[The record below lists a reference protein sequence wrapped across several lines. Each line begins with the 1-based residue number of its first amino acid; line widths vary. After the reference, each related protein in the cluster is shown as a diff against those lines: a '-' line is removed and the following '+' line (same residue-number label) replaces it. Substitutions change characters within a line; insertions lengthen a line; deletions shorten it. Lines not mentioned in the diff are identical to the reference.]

1 MSAFGNVIVNR
12 EINSKQKPEVIV
24 LKPDQILAVPQ
35 IYAELDLLSISTK
48 DLNLLQNRHF
58 VSINQVTGN
67 VTIYKVDRSKSLLVC
82 TVTNLL
88 TIVIER
94 KVSWYCPLVRL
105 SIQKTASRRIRQYYC
120 NIIY

>member
-58 VSINQVTGN
+58 VSINQVTEMLQF
-67 VTIYKVDRSKSLLVC
+67 I
-82 TVTNLL
+82 
-88 TIVIER
+88 
-94 KVSWYCPLVRL
+94 W
-105 SIQKTASRRIRQYYC
+105 KTGKIFLWNY
-120 NIIY
+120 

>member
-58 VSINQVTGN
+58 VSINQVTEMLRFIWKTGQNANIPSGMYGN
-67 VTIYKVDRSKSLLVC
+67 
-82 TVTNLL
+82 
-88 TIVIER
+88 
-94 KVSWYCPLVRL
+94 
-105 SIQKTASRRIRQYYC
+105 
-120 NIIY
+120 

>member
-58 VSINQVTGN
+58 VSINQVTEMLRFIWKTGQN
-67 VTIYKVDRSKSLLVC
+67 PF
-82 TVTNLL
+82 
-88 TIVIER
+88 
-94 KVSWYCPLVRL
+94 WYVR
-105 SIQKTASRRIRQYYC
+105 
-120 NIIY
+120 